1 MHGLIFE
8 TSIWLLAGSTRFLS
22 TTTRRSRGLRRLM
35 RVIKRSWLQSKL
47 LSTRRSLRSQN
58 LLSQTD
64 EDNRVDCDF
73 LPKHSKTANT
83 TPWPYSA
90 PWISPQCLRFETD
103 LRQAYQY
110 KLPNRPRN
118 RQTASNCCF
127 SLIDAF
133 DIAFAGPAI
142 IKTTSTQLK
151 TRCLL

>member
-22 TTTRRSRGLRRLM
+22 TTTHTGQRPAWLM
-35 RVIKRSWLQSKL
+35 RVIKLSWLQSKL
-47 LSTRRSLRSQN
+47 PSTRRSLRSQN
-58 LLSQTD
+58 LFSQTD

-90 PWISPQCLRFETD
+90 PWISPQCLRFETH

-118 RQTASNCCF
+118 RKTASNCCF

-133 DIAFAGPAI
+133 DIAFAGPAT
-142 IKTTSTQLK
+142 IKTTGTQLK
-151 TRCLL
+151 TRCPL